1 MPQLKWTPQALA
13 DVERLYDFL
22 AEKNPDAARRAVA
35 TIRQGVRILAKQ
47 ARLGRPIEDT
57 PLEFREWIVDFGQSA
72 YIVLYHFNSDEI
84 VLLAI
89 RHAREAGYS

>member
-47 ARLGRPIEDT
+47 GRLGRPIEDI
-57 PLEFREWIVDFGQSA
+57 PLEFREWIIDFGQSA
-72 YIVLYHFNSDEI
+72 YLVLYHFNDDEI

>member
-47 ARLGRPIEDT
+47 GRLGRPIEDI
-57 PLEFREWIVDFGQSA
+57 PLEFREWIIDFGQSA
-72 YIVLYHFNSDEI
+72 YLVLYHFNGDEI